1 MSEYHC
7 PECYS
12 KQIIILLGENN
23 DEILCLQLVDEAHGS
38 FEMFDYSEV
47 TLKQLKLQYPDYH
60 VVEEIFIDNAEI

>member
-12 KQIIILLGENN
+12 KKIIILLGEND
-23 DEILCLQLVDEAHGS
+23 DEILCLQLVDEANGS

-47 TLKQLKLQYPDYH
+47 KLKQLKLQYPDYH